1 MDMNKKAVGCI
12 AFVILFAVFGIFSIY
27 NIGIK
32 EMEKQEDE
40 NKQVESLIV
49 TVLSMNEHDVTVQD
63 ENKIIYTFSH
73 DNMRANVGDKI
84 LLEYTGILDKNKSY
98 QTTTIQKYS
107 SVLKVENDIP
117 KDNGI
122 FKDYYNQ
129 AFNKLQKMSLN
140 DKIGQ
145 LFLVRYSDS
154 KALADLKKYQFGGF
168 VFFEKDFK
176 NKTEMEVIKM
186 IQELQKNAS
195 IPLLTAVD
203 EEGGKI
209 VRISSNSNLVKEKFK
224 SSKELYE
231 LGGFAKIKEDTIEKS
246 RILYHLGLNLNLA
259 PVVDV
264 STDESDYMYERS
276 FGKGTSLTST
286 YAKTVIESSKGTGV
300 SYTLKHFPGYGNNSD
315 THSGSVTDDRTLD
328 DILANDIPPFES
340 GIEAGA
346 EAVLVSHNIV
356 SSIDENNPASLS
368 PSVHNMLRNRLNFS
382 GIIITDDLAMGATS
396 SIPDNTV
403 KALLAGNDL
412 LIVTDYDKSI
422 EEVKKAISNGEIS
435 EDLIDN
441 LAFRILSWKY
451 YKGLL
456 HDNEK

>member
-1 MDMNKKAVGCI
+1 MNKKAVGCI
-12 AFVILFAVFGIFSIY
+12 AFVLLFIVFGIFSIY
-27 NIGIK
+27 NIGTK
-32 EMEKQEDE
+32 DMEKKEEE
-40 NKQVESLIV
+40 NSQLESLVV
-49 TVLSMNEHDVTVQD
+49 TVLAMNEEEVTVQD
-63 ENKIIYTFSH
+63 ENHIIYTFSH
-73 DNMRANVGDKI
+73 DHMHANVGDKI

-107 SVLKVENDIP
+107 SVLKEESDIP

-129 AFNKLQKMSLN
+129 AFKKLQNMSLD

-145 LFLVRYSDS
+145 LFLVRYPDS
-154 KALADLKKYQFGGF
+154 KAIEDLKKYQFGGF

-176 NKTEMEVIKM
+176 NKTEQEVMKM

-195 IPLLTAVD
+195 ISLFTAVD

-231 LGGFAKIKEDTIEKS
+231 IGGFAKIKEDTVEKS
-246 RILYHLGLNLNLA
+246 RVLYHLGLNLNLA

-286 YAKTVIESSKGTGV
+286 YAKTVIEASKGTGV

-315 THSGSVTDDRTLD
+315 THTGSVKDERTLD

-356 SSIDENNPASLS
+356 TSVDENNPASLS
-368 PSVHNMLRNRLNFS
+368 PSVHNMLRNRLNFT
-382 GIIITDDLAMGATS
+382 GIVITDDLAMSATS
-396 SIPDNTV
+396 SIADNAV

-412 LIVTDYDKSI
+412 LIVTDYDSSI
-422 EEVKKAISNGEIS
+422 REVKQALASGTIS

-441 LAFRILSWKY
+441 LAFRILAWKY
-451 YKGLL
+451 YKGIL